1 MKLKDLKG
9 ILIEGVILLELNNEE
24 LPDFEEVYCSYD
36 FDLDES
42 EELEKHMD
50 KTVVNIYSHVTEDRK
65 HFTVVT
71 IE

>member
-1 MKLKDLKG
+1 MKLRDLKG

-24 LPDFEEVYCSYD
+24 FPDFEEVYCSYD
-36 FDLDES
+36 FEFDDS
-42 EELEKHMD
+42 EELEKHLD
-50 KTVVNIYSHVTEDRK
+50 KTVVNIYSYVNNDGE